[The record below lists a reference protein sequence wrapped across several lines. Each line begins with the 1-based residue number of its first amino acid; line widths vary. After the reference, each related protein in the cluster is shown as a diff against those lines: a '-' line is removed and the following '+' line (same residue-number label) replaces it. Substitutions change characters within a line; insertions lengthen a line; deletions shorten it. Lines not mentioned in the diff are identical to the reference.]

1 MNQIGINLEME
12 QLRNQ
17 GVRYSM
23 SDSRTGTD
31 GTADCSRA
39 IYVCLRK
46 AGASNAGWVLNTDST
61 HSWLGVEWVS
71 INCAE

>member
-1 MNQIGINLEME
+1 
-12 QLRNQ
+12 
-17 GVRYSM
+17 M

-46 AGASNAGWVLNTDST
+46 AGASNAGWVLNTDSM
-61 HSWLGVEWVS
+61 HSWLGAEWVS